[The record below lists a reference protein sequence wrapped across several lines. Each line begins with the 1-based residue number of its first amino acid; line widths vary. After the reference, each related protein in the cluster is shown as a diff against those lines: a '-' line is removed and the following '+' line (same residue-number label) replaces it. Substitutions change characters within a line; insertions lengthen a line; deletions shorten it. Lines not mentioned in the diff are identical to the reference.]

1 MIIYQAMIKFFR
13 KIRQSL
19 LSENKF
25 SKYIIYAIGEIILV
39 VIGILIALQ
48 INNWNE
54 NRKSRNQEKL
64 YLNRLLS
71 ENKEDLETFKNSV
84 IDLEKGIETVESLS
98 KALNNENSSDSLLVL
113 AANDYF
119 GYGSIYPIFTSS
131 TSTFDDLSSTG
142 NLKDIQNSVL
152 RDQLVKH
159 YALHKQVKER
169 IRIGTDWAL
178 PLDAPFTYQN
188 SIMRFEPVSNYL
200 FGQQSNKALAEHL
213 RDKKDEY
220 INNAAAHL
228 WINKDAILQ
237 MEMLIKETDKIITSI
252 KRELK
257 NQ

>member
-1 MIIYQAMIKFFR
+1 MIK
-13 KIRQSL
+13 
-19 LSENKF
+19 ENRV
-25 SKYIIYAIGEIILV
+25 SKYLLYAIGEIILV

-54 NRKSRNQEKL
+54 DRKSNNQEQL
-64 YLNRLLS
+64 YLKRLLS
-71 ENKEDLETFKNSV
+71 ENKEDLVTFKNN
-84 IDLEKGIETVESLS
+84 IKDLEKGIATVEALS
-98 KALNNENSSDSLLVL
+98 KALNNITSSDSLLIL

-142 NLKDIQNSVL
+142 NLKDIKNTTL

-159 YALHKQVKER
+159 YALHKQVEER

-178 PLDAPFTYQN
+178 PLDAPFTFQN

-200 FGQQSNKALAEHL
+200 FGNQSKEKLAYHL
-213 RDKKDEY
+213 RNKKDEY

-228 WINKDAILQ
+228 WINKDAITQL
-237 MEMLIKETDKIITSI
+237 EMLISETSKVINNIEN
-252 KRELK
+252 ELK
-257 NQ
+257 SN